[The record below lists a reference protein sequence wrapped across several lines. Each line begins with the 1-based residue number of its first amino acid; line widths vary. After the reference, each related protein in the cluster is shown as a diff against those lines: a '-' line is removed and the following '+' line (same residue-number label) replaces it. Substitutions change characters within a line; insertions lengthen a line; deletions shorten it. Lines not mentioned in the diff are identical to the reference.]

1 MKFTFRAK
9 IYKVGINP
17 CVKVPLRI
25 TKHMVATKG
34 YIPVHG
40 EIKGHAFE
48 QTLCPVKNEAYRL
61 YVNGLMLKG
70 SGTKLGDTVSFTIE
84 QNIAPQTAAD
94 LPMPPLFSK
103 QLRDNR
109 LTAEFKKLTPYR
121 QKEILRYLNYLKTEE
136 ALRRNVEKVINGLKI
151 NLQVLK

>member
-1 MKFTFRAK
+1 MKFTFKAK

-17 CVKVPLRI
+17 CVKVPFRI

-34 YIPVHG
+34 YIPVRG
-40 EIKGHAFE
+40 IIKDHSFE

-84 QNIAPQTAAD
+84 QNTAPQTAAD
-94 LPMPPLFSK
+94 LPMPLLLRK
-103 QLRDNR
+103 KLRDHGLR
-109 LTAEFKKLTPYR
+109 AAFKKLTPYR

-136 ALRRNVEKVINGLKI
+136 ALSRNIEKVISGLKRS
-151 NLQVLK
+151 